1 MSDAKLDDMTMR
13 DLFALFAM
21 QGILT
26 RNKNVDLTLNE
37 VEIVALDSYTMADAM
52 LKVRSGNETYHT

>member
-21 QGILT
+21 QGLIQHFDFGTFRDDPMRL
-26 RNKNVDLTLNE
+26 
-37 VEIVALDSYTMADAM
+37 AGWSYDAADAM
-52 LKVRSGNETYHT
+52 LKVRGGNETYHT